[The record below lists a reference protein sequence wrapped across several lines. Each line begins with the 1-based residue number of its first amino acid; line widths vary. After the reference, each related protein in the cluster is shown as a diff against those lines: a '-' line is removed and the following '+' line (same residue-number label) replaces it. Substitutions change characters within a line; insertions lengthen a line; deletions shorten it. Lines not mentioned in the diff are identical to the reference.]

1 MGLDF
6 RKTSGRIA
14 NGSRLVVPGQITV
27 GQKVFPNTFSQK
39 RAPVEPKF
47 EIPIVSPTQTPTPSV
62 TPAPTQTPTP
72 SVTPAPTQTPTPS
85 VTPAPTQTPT
95 PSVTPAPTQTPVN
108 IINAIIVDS
117 ETYISVGVNE
127 YLTYE

>member
-72 SVTPAPTQTPTPS
+72 SVTPAPTQTP
-85 VTPAPTQTPT
+85 
-95 PSVTPAPTQTPVN
+95 VN